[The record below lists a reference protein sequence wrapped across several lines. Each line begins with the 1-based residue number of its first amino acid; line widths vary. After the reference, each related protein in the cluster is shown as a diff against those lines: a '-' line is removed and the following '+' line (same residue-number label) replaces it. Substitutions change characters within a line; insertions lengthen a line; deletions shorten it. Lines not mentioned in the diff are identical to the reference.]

1 MSEHWSGALEAA
13 GRALGFGLW
22 RLDLAEG
29 VATWDHA
36 CADLLAMQS
45 PSSAKGFV
53 ELIEGGLAEG
63 VLPDWTSDREWVS
76 PYVRLQGTEE
86 PRFVRFAA
94 QRRGAVWEGAMQDVT
109 AERML
114 RLRVAEAERLEVV
127 GRFSAGVAH
136 NFNNMLMIV
145 TAALR
150 EVDRSL
156 QRRDEPEGQLRSDLR
171 AAMGAADRAAAV
183 VAELTHLAQ
192 RDDGGAQ
199 ELVEVES
206 LIREAQEGLRRVA
219 PDELAIE
226 VDTTPGLWVRQTP
239 GALQQVLGNLLSNAG
254 YALRGR
260 SRPTVW
266 VSARSTELFGTKTL
280 EVVVGD
286 NGAGVPKELETRLFE
301 PFWTTKGRE
310 GTGLGLA
317 TAAESVRRLDGQLAH
332 REREG
337 GGAEFVIVLPLA
349 DPPSDSAPPRPKA
362 RTDLH
367 GVRVLVVDDE
377 SMIRRLLLRVLQRAG
392 ATVTVAGDLAGAR
405 SALEP
410 AHDVVLLDRT
420 LGRERGR
427 ELVPDIRRVS
437 TTTRILYFSGES
449 VDPEERALVDGVVHK
464 PLPSPELVSRV
475 REALDRPLRRR

>member
-22 RLDLAEG
+22 RLDLVDG
-29 VATWDHA
+29 VATWDHV

-45 PSSAKGFV
+45 PSSANGFL
-53 ELIEGGLAEG
+53 ELLGAGLDEG

-76 PYVRLQGTEE
+76 PYVRLHGTEE

-94 QRRGAVWEGAMQDVT
+94 QRRGTVWEGAMQDVT

-145 TAALR
+145 MAALR
-150 EVDRSL
+150 EVDRTL
-156 QRRDEPEGQLRSDLR
+156 QRRDEPEGPLRSDLR

-206 LIREAQEGLRRVA
+206 VIREALLGLRRVA
-219 PDELAIE
+219 PDGLAIE
-226 VDTTPGLWVRQTP
+226 VDTTPGLWVRQP
-239 GALQQVLGNLLSNAG
+239 AGALQQVLGNLLSNAG

-266 VSARSTELFGTKTL
+266 VCARSTEVFGTKTL

-301 PFWTTKGRE
+301 PFWTTKGQE

-349 DPPSDSAPPRPKA
+349 DAPDSTSLPPKA
-362 RTDLH
+362 RTDLD

-437 TTTRILYFSGES
+437 STTRILYFSGES
-449 VDPEERALVDGVVHK
+449 VDPEELALVDGVVHK
-464 PLPSPELVSRV
+464 PVASPELVSRV
-475 REALDRPLRRR
+475 REALDRPFRRR